1 MEPAIVRW
9 HGLCRTRTRQQ
20 ALRPREAIVASIVM
34 CLRSGPRITAERAV
48 CCRPARQ
55 VPVASGKAFHR
66 QRTAIPSMSAL
77 HCRLP
82 VRGGGIPVELNPEI
96 GERGGEAA

>member
-9 HGLCRTRTRQQ
+9 HSLCRTRTRQQ

-34 CLRSGPRITAERAV
+34 CLRSGPRIAAERAV

-55 VPVASGKAFHR
+55 VPVTSGKSFH
-66 QRTAIPSMSAL
+66 QQGTAIRFLPAL
-77 HCRLP
+77 HCRSP
-82 VRGGGIPVELNPEI
+82 VRGGGISVELNL
-96 GERGGEAA
+96 